1 VCIEKRKFIS
11 AVLLAALMALTIAAA
26 AFAVRENMVTFR
38 FANRSNTTVSRI
50 YIHDWRVGSDNWDST
65 DIVWEDPVD
74 PGETVTVSFIY
85 YDGGRLPKFDI
96 MLRLSNGARD
106 VYEDF
111 DLANIERLILRK
123 GKVLEVE

>member
-1 VCIEKRKFIS
+1 MKRKFIS
-11 AVLLAALMALTIAAA
+11 AVLLAALMARTIAAA

-85 YDGGRLPKFDI
+85 DGGRLPKFDI

>member
-1 VCIEKRKFIS
+1 MKRKFIS
-11 AVLLAALMALTIAAA
+11 AVLLAALMALIAAAA

-85 YDGGRLPKFDI
+85 DGGRLPKC
-96 MLRLSNGARD
+96 ARD